1 MSLIKHSKYK
11 NTGILFELLV
21 RQVTSDTLNGS
32 ASPALNIIKKYF
44 VKSELGKELKLYE
57 SLTKSKKLNES
68 RSNLLL
74 QTILESAKKLN
85 RKNLKRE
92 KYNLINEIKKH
103 YNLDEFFKTKL
114 PNYKSQAALY
124 TLMEAQNSAELI
136 SPDQIVSNKY
146 TLLEHLTLGPVNQE
160 RVKEEVLE
168 EFQTYDKDVRMLTY
182 KILLEK
188 FNGKYSNLYNSQKEV
203 LKEFITSV
211 DSTPKLRNFYNNKIQ
226 DLRSELKEISKTIAD
241 KVVQIKLNE
250 VLPLIVELEKNY
262 PIKTDNLVDLLQYC
276 ELVEEL
282 KAANG
287 KPIQ

>member
-1 MSLIKHSKYK
+1 MNIKHSKYK

-21 RQVTSDTLNGS
+21 RQVTADTLNGGQ
-32 ASPALNIIKKYF
+32 SPALNIIKKFF
-44 VKSELGKELKLYE
+44 VKSELGRELKLYE
-57 SLTKSKKLNES
+57 TLTKSKKLNES
-68 RSNLLL
+68 RSNLLI
-74 QTILESAKKLN
+74 QTLLESANKLN
-85 RKNLKRE
+85 RKTLKRE

-114 PNYKSQAALY
+114 PNYKTQAAFY
-124 TLMEAQNSAELI
+124 TLTEAQQSSELI

-146 TLLEHLTLGPVNQE
+146 TILEHLTLGPVDQE
-160 RVKEEVLE
+160 KVKDEVLQ

-188 FNGKYSNLYNSQKEV
+188 FNGKYSDLYESQKEV

-211 DSTPKLRNFYNNKIQ
+211 DSTPKLRTFYNNRI
-226 DLRSELKEISKTIAD
+226 EMLKEELTKISKNITD
-241 KVVQIKLNE
+241 KAVQIKLQE
-250 VLPLIVELEKNY
+250 VLPLIVEIEKNQ
-262 PIKTDNLVDLLQYC
+262 PIKNENIVDLLQYC

-287 KPIQ
+287 QVIQ

>member
-1 MSLIKHSKYK
+1 MNIKHSKYK

-21 RQVTSDTLNGS
+21 RQVTSDTLNGN

-57 SLTKSKKLNES
+57 SFTKSKKLNES

-92 KYNLINEIKKH
+92 KYNLINEIKKY

-114 PNYKSQAALY
+114 PNYKTQAALY
-124 TLMEAQNSAELI
+124 TLVEAQNSAELI

-160 RVKEEVLE
+160 KVKEEVLE

-188 FNGKYSNLYNSQKEV
+188 FNGKYSNLYESQKEV

>member
-1 MSLIKHSKYK
+1 MNIKHSKYK

-57 SLTKSKKLNES
+57 SFTKSKKLNES

-92 KYNLINEIKKH
+92 KYNLINEIKKY

-114 PNYKSQAALY
+114 PNYKTQAALY
-124 TLMEAQNSAELI
+124 TLVEAQNSAELI

-160 RVKEEVLE
+160 KVKEEVLE

-188 FNGKYSNLYNSQKEV
+188 FNGKYSNLYESQKEV

-241 KVVQIKLNE
+241 KVVQIKQNE

>member
-1 MSLIKHSKYK
+1 MNIKHSKYK

-21 RQVTSDTLNGS
+21 RQVTADTLNGGQ
-32 ASPALNIIKKYF
+32 SPALNIIKKFF

-57 SLTKSKKLNES
+57 TLTKSKKLNET
-68 RSNLLL
+68 RSNLLT
-74 QTILESAKKLN
+74 QTLLESANKLN
-85 RKNLKRE
+85 RKTLKRE

-114 PNYKSQAALY
+114 PNYKTQAAFY
-124 TLMEAQNSAELI
+124 TLIEAQNSSDLI
-136 SPDQIVSNKY
+136 NPDQIVSNKY
-146 TLLEHLTLGPVNQE
+146 TILEHLTLGPIDQE
-160 RVKEEVLE
+160 KVKDEVIQ

-188 FNGKYSNLYNSQKEV
+188 FNGKYSDLHESQKEV

-211 DSTPKLRNFYNNKIQ
+211 DSTPKLRTFYNNRIQ
-226 DLRSELKEISKTIAD
+226 QLKEELTAISNNITD
-241 KVVQIKLNE
+241 KAVQIKLNE
-250 VLPLIVELEKNY
+250 VLPLIVEIEKTQ
-262 PIKTDNLVDLLQYC
+262 PIKNENIVDLLQYC

-287 KPIQ
+287 QVSK

>member
-1 MSLIKHSKYK
+1 MNIKHSKYK

-57 SLTKSKKLNES
+57 SFTKSKKLNES

-114 PNYKSQAALY
+114 PNYKTQAALY
-124 TLMEAQNSAELI
+124 TLVEAQNSAELI

-160 RVKEEVLE
+160 KVKEEVLE
-168 EFQTYDKDVRMLTY
+168 EFQTYDKDVRILTY

-188 FNGKYSNLYNSQKEV
+188 FNGKYSNLYESQKEV

-287 KPIQ
+287 KSIQ

>member
-1 MSLIKHSKYK
+1 MNIKHSKYK

-21 RQVTSDTLNGS
+21 RQVTSDTLNGN

-114 PNYKSQAALY
+114 PNYKTQAALY
-124 TLMEAQNSAELI
+124 TLVEAQNSAELI

-160 RVKEEVLE
+160 KVKEEVLE

-188 FNGKYSNLYNSQKEV
+188 FNGKYSNLYESQKEV

>member
-1 MSLIKHSKYK
+1 MNIKHSKYK

-114 PNYKSQAALY
+114 PNYKTQAALY
-124 TLMEAQNSAELI
+124 TLVEAQNSAELI

-160 RVKEEVLE
+160 KVKEEVLE

-188 FNGKYSNLYNSQKEV
+188 FNGKYSNLYESQKEV

>member
-1 MSLIKHSKYK
+1 MNIKHSKYK

-21 RQVTSDTLNGS
+21 RQVTADTLNGGQ
-32 ASPALNIIKKYF
+32 SPALNIIKKFF
-44 VKSELGKELKLYE
+44 VKSELGRELKLYE
-57 SLTKSKKLNES
+57 TLTKSKKLNES
-68 RSNLLL
+68 RSNLLI
-74 QTILESAKKLN
+74 QTLLESANKLN
-85 RKNLKRE
+85 RKTLKRE

-114 PNYKSQAALY
+114 PNYKTQAAFY
-124 TLMEAQNSAELI
+124 TLTEAQQSSELI

-146 TLLEHLTLGPVNQE
+146 TILEHLTLDPVDQE
-160 RVKEEVLE
+160 KVKDEVLQ

-188 FNGKYSNLYNSQKEV
+188 FNGKYSDLYESQKEV

-211 DSTPKLRNFYNNKIQ
+211 DSTPKLRTFYNNRI
-226 DLRSELKEISKTIAD
+226 EMLKEELTKISKNITD
-241 KVVQIKLNE
+241 KAVQIKLQE
-250 VLPLIVELEKNY
+250 VLPLIVEIEKNQ
-262 PIKTDNLVDLLQYC
+262 PIKNENIVDLLQYC

-287 KPIQ
+287 QVIQ

>member
-1 MSLIKHSKYK
+1 MNIKHSKYK

-21 RQVTSDTLNGS
+21 RQVTSDTLNGN

-57 SLTKSKKLNES
+57 SFTKSKKLNES

-114 PNYKSQAALY
+114 PNYKTQAALY
-124 TLMEAQNSAELI
+124 TLVEAQNSAELI

-146 TLLEHLTLGPVNQE
+146 TLLEHLTLGPVNHE
-160 RVKEEVLE
+160 KVKEEVLE

-188 FNGKYSNLYNSQKEV
+188 FNGKYSNLYESQKEV

>member
-1 MSLIKHSKYK
+1 MNIKHSKYK

-21 RQVTSDTLNGS
+21 RQVTADTLNGGQ
-32 ASPALNIIKKYF
+32 SPALNIIKKFF

-68 RSNLLL
+68 RSNLLI
-74 QTILESAKKLN
+74 QTLLESANKLN
-85 RKNLKRE
+85 RKTLKRE

-114 PNYKSQAALY
+114 PNYKTQAAFY
-124 TLMEAQNSAELI
+124 TLVEAQNSSELV

-146 TLLEHLTLGPVNQE
+146 TLLEHLTLGHINQE
-160 RVKEEVLE
+160 KVKDEVIQ

-188 FNGKYSNLYNSQKEV
+188 FNGKYSDLYESQKEV

-211 DSTPKLRNFYNNKIQ
+211 DSTPKLRTFYNNRIQ
-226 DLRSELKEISKTIAD
+226 MLKEELGVLSKNITD
-241 KVVQIKLNE
+241 KAVQIKLHE
-250 VLPLIVELEKNY
+250 VLPLIVEIDKTQ
-262 PIKTDNLVDLLQYC
+262 PIKNENIVDLLQYC

-287 KPIQ
+287 STIK

>member
-1 MSLIKHSKYK
+1 MNIKHSKYK

-21 RQVTSDTLNGS
+21 RQVTSDTLNGN

-57 SLTKSKKLNES
+57 SFTKSKKLNES

-92 KYNLINEIKKH
+92 KYNLINEIKKY

-114 PNYKSQAALY
+114 PNYKTQAALY
-124 TLMEAQNSAELI
+124 TLVEAQNSAELI

-160 RVKEEVLE
+160 KVKEEVLE
-168 EFQTYDKDVRMLTY
+168 EFQTYDKDVRILTY

-188 FNGKYSNLYNSQKEV
+188 FNGKYSNLYESQKEV

>member
-1 MSLIKHSKYK
+1 MNIKHSKYK

-21 RQVTSDTLNGS
+21 RQVTSDTLNGN

-57 SLTKSKKLNES
+57 SFTKSKKLNES

-114 PNYKSQAALY
+114 PNYKTQAALY
-124 TLMEAQNSAELI
+124 TLVEAQNSAELI

-160 RVKEEVLE
+160 KVKEEVLE

-188 FNGKYSNLYNSQKEV
+188 FNGKYSNLYESQKEV

-226 DLRSELKEISKTIAD
+226 DLRSELKEISKTLAD

-287 KPIQ
+287 KSIQ

>member
-1 MSLIKHSKYK
+1 MNIKHSKYK

-57 SLTKSKKLNES
+57 SFTKSKKLNES

-92 KYNLINEIKKH
+92 KYNLINEIKKY

-114 PNYKSQAALY
+114 PNYKTQAALY
-124 TLMEAQNSAELI
+124 TLVEAQNSAELI

-160 RVKEEVLE
+160 KVKEEVLE

-188 FNGKYSNLYNSQKEV
+188 FNGKYSNLYESQKEV